1 MIMWIIQ
8 MKIITSL
15 LIGAYAELDSNSSN
29 TMLSSSTPTTGFEM
43 NITNGFPLDERQ
55 TIQIIEQVNKDGKI
69 DKIGV

>member
-1 MIMWIIQ
+1 

-29 TMLSSSTPTTGFEM
+29 TVLSSSTPTTGFEM
-43 NITNGFPLDERQ
+43 NITNGFSLDERQ